1 MGLGSGEKANST
13 DSTGNK
19 KLCTTLEASS
29 ALVDLAAWIPLG
41 SKGPVYWPEIAR
53 SSGRVYEIFEAGTP
67 LSPSPFAGQ
76 PACAN
81 QIAREIPEILDQLYC
96 YCYCECDKHLGHHSL
111 LSCFVDSHA
120 AT

>member
-1 MGLGSGEKANST
+1 MGLGGGGKANSA

-19 KLCTTLEASS
+19 KFCTALEATS

-41 SKGPVYWPEIAR
+41 SKGPVFWPEITP
-53 SSGRVYEIFEAGTP
+53 SSGRVYEISETGMP
-67 LSPSPFAGQ
+67 LFPSLFMGQ
-76 PACAN
+76 PACAY

-96 YCYCECDKHLGHHSL
+96 YCECDKLLGHHSL